1 MRLLFSILIIASVI
15 GGLIFF
21 TSPTLKEAKRSKMIE
36 DEIEGL
42 KAEAEKIN
50 SENNFLREKIEYL
63 KSDHYKE
70 SVAKDR
76 LNLRNMGEKVV
87 VVQPG
92 SDSDSEDG
100 DAQTA
105 SDNSDSD
112 AMKNIPN
119 YQKWWLLISNKK

>member
-92 SDSDSEDG
+92 SDSDSKDG

-119 YQKWWLLISNKK
+119 YQKWWFLISNKK